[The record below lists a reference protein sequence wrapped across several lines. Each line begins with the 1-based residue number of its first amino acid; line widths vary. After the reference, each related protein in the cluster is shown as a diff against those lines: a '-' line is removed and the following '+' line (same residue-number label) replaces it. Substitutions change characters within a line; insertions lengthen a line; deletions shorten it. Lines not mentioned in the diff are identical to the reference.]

1 MSLPCGSYDENAREE
16 TWRVRERR
24 QRRVR
29 EGKNAVRNGAP
40 HARLSG
46 SGARLGYRGKVSW
59 FGRSKRA
66 KSQGSKKAEDDAL
79 TSRARESHAW
89 VGRSASAEGARD
101 ASEAENA
108 KNDGGSHAAEEPT
121 LEIRDP
127 HETHETMHEYT
138 ESSVEDTGAHV
149 FTPAAFD
156 DDDDVTDLQGALSR
170 VLVTEASREER
181 IEESLATWRTALASL
196 AGDHDFLTDMRSGA
210 FLDLTNSHPQGLAH
224 LFASRG
230 STRLSSLV
238 REEASL
244 ERAREAA
251 FQIRESALA
260 HAENRGLTTCHLAI
274 GEATWVDLSGEQV
287 HAPLLLRPLN
297 LHVRGGA
304 REDIDIDLDAAVD
317 LNPLVLRALR
327 DEGVLID
334 ARALLELTDSHH
346 GFDPQPVLDAFRS
359 LGEPLPGFRIS
370 HALVVGN
377 LVDTSGPMLED
388 FDVPAEDLAD
398 LPIIGA
404 LAGDEESRDELA
416 VEPSSEEEVP
426 ESVASADADARL
438 IAENLQGRP
447 ALVVH
452 GAPGRPLAPTVVA
465 FAAEQIA
472 AGKRVLLVSQSSSRL
487 AELQSEIETAGLED
501 ILLSLVPDPH
511 LQREASRSML
521 LSLAKASSFVP
532 PVSLAEPE
540 GLAEARDVLTGH
552 VEAMHRVQE
561 PWGVSAHEAIN
572 ELADLA
578 RRRPAPR
585 TGVRLTSNVAVAILK
600 DRERYERLMR
610 EAVESG
616 ALGMVPEDTPW
627 YGASITSEHQAKR
640 ALELVTELDEASLP
654 QLIEHA
660 EALGAPCNL
669 EKARSFAELR
679 HTVRVLDAMRSLFRH
694 VRPELFNEKIDML
707 LAAVS
712 DKTFREE
719 HGAVMG
725 FGERRRWKK
734 LAKSMLQPS
743 ENTENLRAHLLA
755 AQDIHRQ
762 WEAIATDAG
771 LTPVVPKSLGEVE
784 ALVGSTQKS
793 LDELQVL
800 LAGTEQGTDFDNTE
814 LGALHERMKELNARS
829 EVLDVLPRRTKVMRE
844 LEFEGFTALLRD
856 IRGPEIT
863 SDLAVAELNLAWWVS
878 VLEFIARAEP
888 TLSQYDGTK
897 LSQVAERYR
906 RLDVHNLNAGRFRVR
921 KRVDE
926 LLVETMKRFPETS
939 RSAIIELNTPGTM
952 SVRDTAGKY
961 QDIMFRARPLW
972 LASPFMVPQMIPAG
986 RHFDLVILADAARL
1000 PTAAA
1005 IPAVSRASQAV
1016 IVGDPFDFV
1025 DGDDV
1030 RAHHSGMARLLDE
1043 ASEVAPV
1050 LRLVRDTHPATG
1062 GVRRFVENRAKAL
1075 DAGWGALLAP
1085 PSPEHIDEDTFIY
1098 VPDGRGPVR
1107 QGAEFVESTDAELR
1121 RVTDLV
1127 IYHARHNPERSL
1139 AVLTLTPTHAKAVQD
1154 SVMRSV
1160 SRLPDLHDFFN
1171 PEREEFF
1178 TVVPAQAATAI
1189 VRDDVIVSL
1198 GFGLTPHD
1206 RLLHRFGPLSTD
1218 AGRRALLT
1226 VLTRARFHTSVV
1238 SAVRSSDLEVER
1250 LRTEGAR
1257 DLRLLLEFLEAGF
1270 SQGVLD
1276 HEDAVESEEPS
1287 EPAEQNESADAS
1299 PTETEPSEP
1308 VEAGEDTEG
1317 DEPADEGEPG
1327 TAVEGEATDDNAPE
1341 HPAEP
1346 DIPDSSEALVADLAD
1361 RLWRAGY
1368 TVELDYGLSSE
1379 RVELAIAHPE
1389 LPGRYLVAVAT
1400 DGPRYRE
1407 ITDQRE
1413 RDRLSAER
1421 LEAAGWTV
1429 ERVWSW
1435 ALFIDP
1441 EGEAERVIKSVERAY
1456 HDYLEQQDIKIG
1468 RGAARHRL
1476 PKPKIPAGHP
1486 LSFYGPDDFDQV
1498 VAYICSDGQ
1507 ARFSEQL
1514 ATEVREFLAF
1524 TERSVLL
1531 DVSVSA
1537 AIRRYLA
1544 KQSEGEAR

>member
-1 MSLPCGSYDENAREE
+1 MSLPSGSYDENAREE
-16 TWRVRERR
+16 TWRDRERGDA
-24 QRRVR
+24 R
-29 EGKNAVRNGAP
+29 ERKGKNAVRSGAP

-46 SGARLGYRGKVSW
+46 LGRRLGYRGKVSW

-66 KSQGSKKAEDDAL
+66 KSQGSKKAESDAL
-79 TSRARESHAW
+79 TARARNEHEW
-89 VGRSASAEGARD
+89 VGKSARPEINEDAESSENTSDESGSSAVD
-101 ASEAENA
+101 
-108 KNDGGSHAAEEPT
+108 EPT
-121 LEIRDP
+121 IEIRDP
-127 HETHETMHEYT
+127 QTSREASHDYA
-138 ESSVEDTGAHV
+138 ESSVDDTGAHV
-149 FTPAAFD
+149 FTPADFESD
-156 DDDDVTDLQGALSR
+156 PDETDLQGALSR

-196 AGDHDFLTDMRSGA
+196 AGDHDFLTDMRSGV

-244 ERAREAA
+244 ERAREVA
-251 FQIRESALA
+251 FEIRESALD

-274 GEATWVDLSGEQV
+274 GEATWTDLSGEQV

-317 LNPLVLRALR
+317 LNPVVLRALR

-359 LGEPLPGFRIS
+359 LGEPLPGFRVS

-377 LVDTSGPMLED
+377 LVDASGPMLED
-388 FDVPAEDLAD
+388 FDVPATDLAD
-398 LPIIGA
+398 LPLVGA
-404 LAGDEESRDELA
+404 LAGDKESQEELVAETFTSH
-416 VEPSSEEEVP
+416 EVP
-426 ESVASADADARL
+426 ASVASADSDARL
-438 IAENLQGRP
+438 IAENLQDRP

-452 GAPGRPLAPTVVA
+452 GAPGRPLARTVVA

-472 AGKRVLLVSQSSSRL
+472 AGKRVLLVSQSASRL
-487 AELQSEIETAGLED
+487 AELQGEVHEAGLED

-532 PVSLAEPE
+532 PVSLAEPD
-540 GLAEARDVLTGH
+540 GLAKAREVLTGH

-585 TGVRLTSNVAVAILK
+585 TGVRLTSNVAQAILM
-600 DRERYERLMR
+600 DRARYEQLMR

-616 ALGMVPEDTPW
+616 ALTMVPEDTPW
-627 YGASITSEHQAKR
+627 YGASITSDQQAKR
-640 ALELVTELDEASLP
+640 ALELVTELDEVSLP
-654 QLIEHA
+654 QLMEHA
-660 EALGAPCNL
+660 SALGAPCNL
-669 EKARSFAELR
+669 ENARSFAELR
-679 HTVRVLDAMRSLFRH
+679 HSVRVLDAMRSLFRH

-712 DKTFREE
+712 DKAYREE
-719 HGAVMG
+719 HGVTMG

-762 WEAIATDAG
+762 WDAIATDSG

-800 LAGTEQGTDFDNTE
+800 LAGTEKGTDFDNTE
-814 LGALHERMKELNARS
+814 LAALHERMKELHARS

-844 LEFEGFTALLRD
+844 LEFEGFGALLQD
-856 IRGPEIT
+856 IRGPEMT
-863 SDLAVAELNLAWWVS
+863 AELAVAELNLAWWVS

-906 RLDVHNLNAGRFRVR
+906 RLDEQHLKAGRFRVR

-952 SVRDTAGKY
+952 SVRDTAAKY

-972 LASPFMVPQMIPAG
+972 LASPFMVPQMIPSG

-1005 IPAVSRASQAV
+1005 IPALSRASQAV

-1062 GVRRFVENRAKAL
+1062 GVRRFVENRARAL
-1075 DAGWGALLAP
+1075 DTGWGALLAP
-1085 PSPEHIDEDTFIY
+1085 PSPEHIDEDSFIY
-1098 VPDGRGPVR
+1098 VPDGRGPVSH
-1107 QGAEFVESTDAELR
+1107 GAEFVESTEAELR

-1139 AVLTLTPTHAKAVQD
+1139 AVMTFTPTHAKAVRD
-1154 SVMRSV
+1154 SIMRSV

-1178 TVVPAQAATAI
+1178 TVVPAQAAASV
-1189 VRDDVIVSL
+1189 VRDDVIVSI

-1206 RLLHRFGPLSTD
+1206 RLLHRFGPLSTS

-1226 VLTRARFHTSVV
+1226 LLTRARFHTSVV
-1238 SAVRSSDLEVER
+1238 SAVRSSDLEVDR
-1250 LRTEGAR
+1250 LRTDGAR

-1270 SQGVLD
+1270 SQDVLD
-1276 HEDAVESEEPS
+1276 SASIAENKEPS
-1287 EPAEQNESADAS
+1287 EPYEVRGDSDAS
-1299 PTETEPSEP
+1299 LAEDDAPEET
-1308 VEAGEDTEG
+1308 EAGEEREG
-1317 DEPADEGEPG
+1317 
-1327 TAVEGEATDDNAPE
+1327 TDAPPESELEEDAAPE
-1341 HPAEP
+1341 AELESSSP
-1346 DIPDSSEALVADLAD
+1346 ELPEIPDSSEALVADLAD

-1407 ITDQRE
+1407 IADQRE
-1413 RDRLSAER
+1413 RDRLGAER

-1456 HDYLEQQDIKIG
+1456 HDYLEQQDLKIG
-1468 RGAARHRL
+1468 RGTARHRL

-1507 ARFSEQL
+1507 ARLSEQL
-1514 ATEVREFLAF
+1514 ASEVREFLAF

-1537 AIRRYLA
+1537 AIRRYLE

>member
-1 MSLPCGSYDENAREE
+1 M
-16 TWRVRERR
+16 
-24 QRRVR
+24 
-29 EGKNAVRNGAP
+29 P
-40 HARLSG
+40 HARLSA
-46 SGARLGYRGKVSW
+46 SAPRLGYRGKVSW

-66 KSQGSKKAEDDAL
+66 KSQGSKKVEDDAL
-79 TSRARESHAW
+79 TLRARESHAW
-89 VGRSASAEGARD
+89 VGNSATPERGESAEGT
-101 ASEAENA
+101 EKVPAE
-108 KNDGGSHAAEEPT
+108 GGSSAIEEPT

-127 HETHETMHEYT
+127 RASKSTPHEYA
-138 ESSVEDTGAHV
+138 ESSIDDTGAHV
-149 FTPAAFD
+149 FTPADFESD
-156 DDDDVTDLQGALSR
+156 PDETDLQGALSR
-170 VLVTEASREER
+170 VLVTEATREER

-196 AGDHDFLTDMRSGA
+196 AGEHDFLTDMRSGV

-251 FQIRESALA
+251 FEIRESALA

-274 GEATWVDLSGEQV
+274 GEATWTDLSGEPV

-317 LNPLVLRALR
+317 LNPVVLRALR

-359 LGEPLPGFRIS
+359 LGEPLPGFRVS

-377 LVDTSGPMLED
+377 LVDASGPMLED
-388 FDVPAEDLAD
+388 FDVPATDLAD
-398 LPIIGA
+398 LPVIGA
-404 LAGDEESRDELA
+404 LAGDEESREELDA
-416 VEPSSEEEVP
+416 EAFTSHEVP
-426 ESVASADADARL
+426 EQVASADPDARL
-438 IAENLQGRP
+438 IAENLQDRP

-452 GAPGRPLAPTVVA
+452 GAPGRPLARTVVA
-465 FAAEQIA
+465 FAAEQVA

-487 AELQSEIETAGLED
+487 AELQRAVQDAGLDD

-585 TGVRLTSNVAVAILK
+585 TGVRLTPNVAQAIL
-600 DRERYERLMR
+600 RNRARYEQLMR
-610 EAVESG
+610 EAVDSG
-616 ALGMVPEDTPW
+616 ALTMVPEDTPW

-654 QLIEHA
+654 QLMEHA

-679 HTVRVLDAMRSLFRH
+679 HTVRVLDAMRSLFAH
-694 VRPELFNEKIDML
+694 VRPELFNEKIDRL

-712 DKTFREE
+712 DKAYREE
-719 HGAVMG
+719 HGAAMG

-743 ENTENLRAHLLA
+743 ESTENLRAHLLA

-762 WEAIATDAG
+762 WEAIATDSG

-800 LAGTEQGTDFDNTE
+800 LAGTEKGTDFDNTE
-814 LGALHERMKELNARS
+814 LGALHERMKGLHAQS

-844 LEFEGFTALLRD
+844 LEFEGFAALLRD

-863 SDLAVAELNLAWWVS
+863 AQLAVDELNLAWWVS

-906 RLDVHNLNAGRFRVR
+906 RLDEQHLKTGRFRVR
-921 KRVDE
+921 KHVDE

-952 SVRDTAGKY
+952 SVRDTAAKY

-1005 IPAVSRASQAV
+1005 IPALSRARQAV

-1043 ASEVAPV
+1043 ASQVAPV

-1075 DAGWGALLAP
+1075 DTGWGALLAP

-1098 VPDGRGPVR
+1098 VPDGRGPVHH
-1107 QGAEFVESTDAELR
+1107 GAEFVESTDAELR

-1139 AVLTLTPTHAKAVQD
+1139 AVVTLTPSHAKAVHD

-1178 TVVPAQAATAI
+1178 TVVPAQAATAV

-1226 VLTRARFHTSVV
+1226 LLTRARFHTSVV
-1238 SAVRSSDLEVER
+1238 SAVRSSDLEIDR
-1250 LRTEGAR
+1250 LRTDGAR

-1270 SQGVLD
+1270 SQNVL
-1276 HEDAVESEEPS
+1276 ESADAAEREEAS
-1287 EPAEQNESADAS
+1287 EPAEVTEGADAATAEGDAQENAEVSESAEDAEDS
-1299 PTETEPSEP
+1299 SKEPSEEAGPESESAP
-1308 VEAGEDTEG
+1308 VEGSDSRE
-1317 DEPADEGEPG
+1317 
-1327 TAVEGEATDDNAPE
+1327 APE
-1341 HPAEP
+1341 
-1346 DIPDSSEALVADLAD
+1346 IPDSSEALVADLAD

-1368 TVELDYGLSSE
+1368 TIELDYGLSTE

-1413 RDRLSAER
+1413 RDRLSIER
-1421 LEAAGWTV
+1421 LEAAGWAV

-1456 HDYLEQQDIKIG
+1456 HDYLEQQDLKIG
-1468 RGAARHRL
+1468 RGTARHRL

-1507 ARFSEQL
+1507 ARLSEQL
-1514 ATEVREFLAF
+1514 ASEVRDFLAF